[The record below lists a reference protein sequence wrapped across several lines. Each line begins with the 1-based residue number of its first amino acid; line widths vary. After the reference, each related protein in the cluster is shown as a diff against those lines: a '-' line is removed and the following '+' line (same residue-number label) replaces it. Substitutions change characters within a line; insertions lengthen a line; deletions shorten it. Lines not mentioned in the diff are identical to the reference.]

1 MRVAFR
7 PSSRCAQ
14 AKNPYPQ
21 TEMAASI
28 NKRNVGSVTILELG
42 PRLTIVEG
50 AGLRETVSE
59 LLASGRM
66 GVLLDCAEVGYVD
79 SQGIGALVRIWVSA
93 GRGDRLKL
101 FSLTPRFKEAMQIT
115 GLLKVM
121 ECFDDVGGALQS
133 FSAQRASA

>member
-1 MRVAFR
+1 
-7 PSSRCAQ
+7 
-14 AKNPYPQ
+14 
-21 TEMAASI
+21 MAASI

-50 AGLRETVSE
+50 AELRDAVSE

-79 SQGIGALVRIWVSA
+79 SQGIGALVRVWVSA

-133 FSAQRASA
+133 SSARRASA